1 MKNNTN
7 VVKNR
12 KITIMI
18 TESQLKM
25 LAKNLLIEQEQK
37 PRLKLHKVN

>member
-25 LAKNLLIEQEQK
+25 LAKNLLTEQAKKRQSK
-37 PRLKLHKVN
+37 SIKG